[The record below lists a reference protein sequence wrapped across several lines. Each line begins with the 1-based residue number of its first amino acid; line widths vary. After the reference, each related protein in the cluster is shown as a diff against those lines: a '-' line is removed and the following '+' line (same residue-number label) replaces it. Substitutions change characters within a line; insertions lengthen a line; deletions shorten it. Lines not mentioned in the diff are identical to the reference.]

1 MPAANSEGPSSE
13 PKWWTW
19 SNRGAIVLG
28 AVVATVVGIGGFF
41 LAIRSTDASEK
52 GSTPDQNAEKRD
64 QAEKDEEDAKEAG
77 PPIQSAAGYPNFYS
91 SRYAFPERTLD
102 LGEGEGALYGT
113 EAYTNWFTKNRA
125 VEVGVGAVRVTLSPL
140 HKGTVVI
147 QNMRLANLK
156 CQPTKYAGTAVVPP
170 PIGDGGDEVVPVDV
184 AFDLTEPVPRPRIK
198 AGRVISDPTVSDEV
212 WQIKGNAFSK
222 EFYLDGGDQADA
234 RSFDLFFF
242 TGTKDCKFGVE
253 VNVTSGSKNGW
264 YPLKLGDDSTYE
276 VAGQAERYESVV
288 LPSNTGNEAAV
299 QNELHGP
306 GNPFTPIH
314 LQKSQF

>member
-1 MPAANSEGPSSE
+1 M
-13 PKWWTW
+13 T
-19 SNRGAIVLG
+19 AIG
-28 AVVATVVGIGGFF
+28 AVVVVVATIWGLF
-41 LAIRSTDASEK
+41 LGIRSTDASEK
-52 GSTPDQNAEKRD
+52 GSTPDQKAEARD
-64 QAEKDEEDAKEAG
+64 QSEKDEEDAKEAG

-91 SRYAFPERTLD
+91 SRYAFPERTLE

-113 EAYTNWFTKNRA
+113 AAYTNWFTKNRA
-125 VEVGVGAVRVTLSPL
+125 VEVGAGAVRVTLSPL

-147 QNMRLANLK
+147 QNMRLTNLK

-170 PIGDGGDEVVPVDV
+170 AIGDGGDEVVPVNI
-184 AFDLTEPVPRPRIK
+184 AFDLTEPVPRPRIN
-198 AGRVISDPTVSDEV
+198 AGRVISESADSDEV

-242 TGTKDCKFGVE
+242 TGKKDCNFGVE

-264 YPLKLGDDSTYE
+264 FPITLGDDSTYE

-288 LPSNTGNEAAV
+288 LPSNTGDEAAV
-299 QNELHGP
+299 QNVLHGP
-306 GNPFTPIH
+306 GNPFTPIR